1 MTPPISS
8 SPEHAVPAK
17 RGAGV
22 VEGLDVRIGST
33 GGELLD
39 TLGAALEGLSA
50 KPSGP
55 QALATRL
62 GIDKVLASRLLK
74 AVRAGDPI
82 SAVHRMPGPEPLRRV
97 IAGLE
102 AQGVAAGVVAK
113 ARRAVD
119 RFESLIRHDLGDR
132 GALDAIVSA
141 WVPEARREF
150 ELRRKQAAFRAMSQL
165 KGAEARAIMATV
177 MLHPSTDGEHLDVLW
192 LNGLIGLQ
200 RLRPGAGVKITTRR
214 MSRDR
219 GERMP
224 RTLDGAPVNDL
235 ESLMLKEFC
244 SGSSEGSAG
253 GWPSMR
259 VHHAGEVVHYSLG
272 GDAFGPGS
280 EIDLVFA
287 EASPA
292 ELKRYRAPGSAR
304 KSYVFAETSV
314 PAAVMQFDAIVH
326 KDVFG
331 GDAPGLRIYDTAFEG
346 VAGANDPAR
355 DIDVLDM
362 CEFVEPLGS
371 GLSRCRSGDVPRYAE
386 LLRMACDKM
395 SWDAS
400 VFRGYRVR
408 IDYPVYGSQATMLF
422 EAPERG

>member
-1 MTPPISS
+1 MTPQ
-8 SPEHAVPAK
+8 SPTKKAPTKPPPAGT
-17 RGAGV
+17 GAGAA
-22 VEGLDVRIGST
+22 LDVRIGTT
-33 GGELLD
+33 GGDLL
-39 TLGAALEGLSA
+39 TSLGAALDGLRE
-50 KPSGP
+50 KPAGP
-55 QALATRL
+55 QALASRL

-97 IAGLE
+97 LAGLE
-102 AQGVAAGVVAK
+102 AQGVPGAVVAT
-113 ARRAVD
+113 ARKAVD
-119 RFESLIRHDLGDR
+119 RFESLIRHEIGDR
-132 GALDAIVSA
+132 AALDAIVSA

-177 MLHPSTDGEHLDVLW
+177 MLHPSPDGEHLDVLW

-200 RLRPGAGVKITTRR
+200 RLRPGASIKMTTRR

-224 RTLDGAPVNDL
+224 RTLDGAAVNDL
-235 ESLMLKEFC
+235 ESLMLKDFC
-244 SGSSEGSAG
+244 TAPPNT
-253 GWPSMR
+253 GWPSLR

-280 EIDLVFA
+280 AIDFVFA
-287 EASPA
+287 EASLA
-292 ELKRYRAPGSAR
+292 EIKRYRAPGSAR

-326 KDVFG
+326 EDVF
-331 GDAPGLRIYDTAFEG
+331 PGASPTLRLYDTAFEG

-355 DIDVLDM
+355 DIDVLDL
-362 CEFVEPLGS
+362 CEFIEPLGT
-371 GLSRCRSGDVPRYAE
+371 GLSRCRSADVPRYAE
-386 LLRMACDKM
+386 LVKLACEKM
-395 SWDAS
+395 SWDAAA
-400 VFRGYRVR
+400 FRGYRAR

-422 EAPERG
+422 DAPERGT